1 MGQGMVRLSRSSL
14 NRSITDFFT
23 GKTFLILYAIIPI
36 LAFAIMMW
44 FYPTFYGFYASFT
57 RWNPVSGTNPNP
69 NYIGLK
75 NYEMAF
81 EPDTARRED
90 LVKAIQNSFVYAI
103 FTVGVGTPVALVFA
117 LLINSLRKGRSF
129 FRLVYF
135 LPVVTSTIAI
145 GIIWKFLYQ
154 PQFGLFNAILRMI
167 NDNLHLNITLP
178 GYLLD
183 PKIALFCIGVMTI
196 WQELGYF
203 IVILMAG
210 LSGIPSEYYEAAS
223 IDGADFWSRFRY
235 ITLPLLQPTL
245 LFIAVTSIAGALQ
258 VFDAIYILA
267 PVSTD
272 LGGPARSTLTIV
284 PLIYNRAFPYG
295 GRYEFGYSSA
305 LAVIIFIIILA
316 ISLFQLRIGRR
327 RWEY

>member
-1 MGQGMVRLSRSSL
+1 MSEGIVRVPRNSL
-14 NRSITDFFT
+14 NKSMTRFFT

-36 LAFAIMMW
+36 MAFALLMW
-44 FYPTFYGFYASFT
+44 FYPTFYGFYASLT
-57 RWNPVSGTNPNP
+57 RWNPVSATNPSP
-69 NYIGLK
+69 NYIGMK

-90 LVKAIQNSFVYAI
+90 LVKSIQNSFVYAI
-103 FTVGVGTPVALVFA
+103 FTVGVGMVMALGFA
-117 LLINSLRKGRSF
+117 LLINSLRKGRGL

-135 LPVVTSTIAI
+135 LPVVTSTIAV
-145 GIIWKFLYQ
+145 GIIWRFLYQ

-167 NDNLHLNITLP
+167 NDSLHMNITLP

-183 PKIALFCIGVMTI
+183 PRIALYCVGSMTV
-196 WQELGYF
+196 WQELGYY

-223 IDGADFWSRFRY
+223 IDGAGFWSRFRY
-235 ITLPLLQPTL
+235 VTLPLLQPTF
-245 LFIAVTSIAGALQ
+245 LFILVTGIAGALQ
-258 VFDAIYILA
+258 VFDSIYILSPDYKNLGA
-267 PVSTD
+267 P
-272 LGGPARSTLTIV
+272 AKSTLTIV

-295 GRYEFGYSSA
+295 GRYEFGYASA
-305 LAVIIFIIILA
+305 LAAIIFGIILVV
-316 ISLFQLRIGRR
+316 SLFQLWIGRR